1 MRLQVRTL
9 SNTKTKKILFFIEFS
24 FILSINILSLV
35 AVFVFNITINIFLSY
50 NNDHLSYNIAQAAL
64 KHFSIIKCINTI
76 SY

>member
-9 SNTKTKKILFFIEFS
+9 SNTNFFFFFIEFS
-24 FILSINILSLV
+24 FILSIIILSHV

-64 KHFSIIKCINTI
+64 KHLSIIKCINTI

>member
-9 SNTKTKKILFFIEFS
+9 SNTKTKKNFFIEFS

-64 KHFSIIKCINTI
+64 KHLSIIKCINTI